1 MDAFEILVIILS
13 TFLAIF
19 LLLAIVV
26 LVGIIKLVKQ
36 VRHITEKAEEVIDNV
51 EQASELFKKSAST
64 LTFTNLVSN
73 IVTKVS
79 DFTSKKGKGKK

>member
-19 LLLAIVV
+19 LILAITV
-26 LVGIIKLVKQ
+26 LIGLLKLVKQ
-36 VRHITEKAEEVIDNV
+36 VRHITEKAEDVIDNV

-64 LTFTNLVSN
+64 LTFTNIVSN
-73 IVTKVS
+73 IVSKVS
-79 DFTSKKGKGKK
+79 DLSNKKGKK

>member
-19 LLLAIVV
+19 LILAIVV
-26 LVGIIKLVKQ
+26 LIGLLKLVKQ

-64 LTFTNLVSN
+64 LTFTNIVSN
-73 IVTKVS
+73 IISKVS
-79 DFTSKKGKGKK
+79 DLSNKKGKK

>member
-13 TFLAIF
+13 SFLALF
-19 LLLAIVV
+19 LILGIVV
-26 LVGIIKLVKQ
+26 LIGIIKLVKQ
-36 VRHITEKAEEVIDNV
+36 IRHITEKAEDVIDNV

-73 IVTKVS
+73 IVSKVGE
-79 DFTSKKGKGKK
+79 FTNKKGKK

>member
-13 TFLAIF
+13 VFLALF

-26 LVGIIKLVKQ
+26 LIGIIKLVKQ
-36 VRHITEKAEEVIDNV
+36 IRHITEKAEEVIDNV

-64 LTFTNLVSN
+64 LTFANIVSN
-73 IVTKVS
+73 IVSKVS
-79 DFTSKKGKGKK
+79 DFNKKGKK

>member
-19 LLLAIVV
+19 LLLAIIV
-26 LVGIIKLVKQ
+26 LTGIIKLVKQ

-51 EQASELFKKSAST
+51 EEASELFKKSAST
-64 LTFTNLVSN
+64 LTFANLVSN
-73 IVTKVS
+73 IVSKVNEFS
-79 DFTSKKGKGKK
+79 GKKGKK